1 MAEAAY
7 LEEEFPAAVG
17 ETNRLPGERS
27 VSMNIIE
34 LDKISKSYTR
44 GKEQLQILKEI
55 TLHIAEGDFVAI
67 IGPSGSGKSTL
78 MNTIGLLDSPTS
90 GTYKLDGVST
100 ENMSDN
106 GLAELRN
113 RKIGFIFQQFNLLPR
128 LTALE
133 NVELPMIYAGIG
145 AKARKE
151 RAQMMLEAL
160 GMGQRGHHKPSE
172 LSGGQQQRVAIA
184 RALAIS
190 PSLILADEPTG
201 ALDSKTGIEVLEL
214 ITKLNE
220 EGNTIVLITHDS
232 HIADNAKRVV
242 TLRDGEIIKDVRNA
256 PIPLQVQEAVV

>member
-1 MAEAAY
+1 
-7 LEEEFPAAVG
+7 
-17 ETNRLPGERS
+17 
-27 VSMNIIE
+27 MNIIE
-34 LDKISKSYTR
+34 LSQVTKSYAR
-44 GKEQLQILKEI
+44 GDEELLILRGI

-90 GTYKLDGVST
+90 GTYTLDGVST
-100 ENMSDN
+100 EKMSDN

-113 RKIGFIFQQFNLLPR
+113 KKIGFIFQQFNLLPR
-128 LTALE
+128 LTAIE
-133 NVELPMIYAGIG
+133 NVELPMIYGGIP
-145 AKARKE
+145 AKQRRE
-151 RAQMMLEAL
+151 QAQRMLEKL

-184 RALAIS
+184 RALATS

-214 ITKLNE
+214 IKELNKQ
-220 EGNTIVLITHDS
+220 GNTIVLITHDN

-242 TLRDGEIIKDVRNA
+242 TLRDGEIIKDARNE
-256 PIPLQVQEAVV
+256 PLPVSKLQAQEAVSL